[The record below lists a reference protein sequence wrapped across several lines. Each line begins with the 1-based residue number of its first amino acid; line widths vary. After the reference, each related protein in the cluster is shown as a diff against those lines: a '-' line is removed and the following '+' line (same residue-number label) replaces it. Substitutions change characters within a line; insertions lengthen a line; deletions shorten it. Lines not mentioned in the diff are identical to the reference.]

1 MSSCAVVS
9 PHVALSAAQKVSAV
23 VQSTMTGA
31 VMRLVGTVMGLWI
44 PLLPLIFIM
53 RQALGGRSGSK

>member
-1 MSSCAVVS
+1 MVAAPRVALPPAQQICAVM
-9 PHVALSAAQKVSAV
+9 
-23 VQSTMTGA
+23 QSTMTGA
-31 VMRLVGTVMGLWI
+31 VLRLVGTVMGLWL